1 MGRIYEISILL
12 VIGLVAIMS
21 MVTFVADLSVNYN
34 VEMPANVS
42 VTAQDT
48 IKSLNKTSNTIVEIV
63 SAKDT
68 SWINTLYDIFFALPA
83 SALSGVTDMVSL
95 SFNFMSEMSN
105 STTIPLPTWIIPVI
119 LIIITLIVA
128 FGVVSIALKWNV

>member
-12 VIGLVAIMS
+12 VIGIVCIMS
-21 MVTFVADLSVNYN
+21 FVTFVADLSVNYD
-34 VEMPANVS
+34 VTMPGNVS
-42 VTAQDT
+42 VTAQQT
-48 IKSLNKTSNTIVEIV
+48 IDSLNETSNTLVEIV

-83 SALSGVTDMVSL
+83 SALSSVTDLVSL
-95 SFNFMSEMSN
+95 SFGFMTGLTNE
-105 STTIPLPTWIIPVI
+105 TGAVLPAWTIPVI
-119 LIIITLIVA
+119 VIIISLTIA